1 MTIAVQIQ
9 KQVGDFQGCRHVTV
23 AAGWAGS
30 LGDALIAVTTQ
41 TMPLYGVVDNI
52 SKLKTQG
59 FGFLKPE
66 DGGKTIYFHING

>member
-1 MTIAVQIQ
+1 
-9 KQVGDFQGCRHVTV
+9 
-23 AAGWAGS
+23 
-30 LGDALIAVTTQ
+30 
-41 TMPLYGVVDNI
+41 MPLYGVVDNI